1 MFVEKLAI
9 GQPTLRAGLSG
20 VGSVYLVYV
29 GSTVGFMCVLLFGL
43 WTGGRPQAPAG
54 PFEKL
59 PLSPR
64 IPPWLRSTPRSQLS
78 GTQPRIDLLR
88 QERSLPVA

>member
-43 WTGGRPQAPAG
+43 WTGGRPQAPKWMRA
-54 PFEKL
+54 E
-59 PLSPR
+59 
-64 IPPWLRSTPRSQLS
+64 
-78 GTQPRIDLLR
+78 
-88 QERSLPVA
+88 

>member
-29 GSTVGFMCVLLFGL
+29 GSTVGFMWVLL
-43 WTGGRPQAPAG
+43 
-54 PFEKL
+54 
-59 PLSPR
+59 
-64 IPPWLRSTPRSQLS
+64 
-78 GTQPRIDLLR
+78 
-88 QERSLPVA
+88 